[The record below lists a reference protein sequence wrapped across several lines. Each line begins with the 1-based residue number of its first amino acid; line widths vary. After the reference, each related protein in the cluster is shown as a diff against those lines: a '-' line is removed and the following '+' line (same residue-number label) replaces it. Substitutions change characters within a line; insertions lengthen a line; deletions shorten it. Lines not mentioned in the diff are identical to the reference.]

1 MRKILITL
9 VAVGVLLSARTASQ
23 ALTITISA
31 EPGSGPPADW
41 AGALLGSDVNTG
53 TAGDNYID
61 WLNMTATQTIA
72 PGGFTYAQRAGWYI
86 DSRVYKDPSGPPPVP
101 YLPPYGPHTAVLTN
115 VEADYSLGIY
125 INGNASDKRVVKVFG
140 LLNEDYGWYK
150 GSNPGVDDVP
160 GGDGSYSARVGL
172 GNVEV
177 DGNPINAAR
186 VIRGGSEF
194 LYIPL
199 VFAGNQP
206 VNLYLLAN
214 KPMSPAYPW
223 GWGTFDFPGS
233 TYPDHY
239 ANSLEGYVDTVP
251 EPGSLAMLFGSGVI
265 GTLFL
270 RRRRK

>member
-41 AGALLGSDVNTG
+41 AGGLLGSVVNTG
-53 TAGDNYID
+53 TAGVNYLD

-72 PGGFTYAQRAGWYI
+72 PGGFTYAQRAGWYT
-86 DSRVYKDPSGPPPVP
+86 SFSPVP
-101 YLPPYGPHTAVLTN
+101 YLPPYGAHTAVLTN

-125 INGNASDKRVVKVFG
+125 INGNALDKRVVKVFG

-160 GGDGSYSARVGL
+160 GGDGSYSAHFGL
-172 GNVEV
+172 GNVTV
-177 DGNPINAAR
+177 DDNPINAAR
-186 VIRGGSEF
+186 VMRGGSEF

-199 VFAGNQP
+199 VFGGQP
-206 VNLYLLAN
+206 INLYLLAN

-223 GWGTFDFPGS
+223 NWGSAAFPGS